1 MSPAVNFR
9 SDHLQRFHGLP
20 VFALPAPGQGGGPF
34 PAPATVAW
42 RLAGAAWDEPP
53 FTPVRR
59 RFLDE
64 VAVEEVTALV
74 IGAWWDEDHSNR
86 IAATVDRLVEESH
99 RFPALR
105 ALFLADVVS
114 EEIEISFIQLCDLT
128 PLLRAFPRLEKLGV
142 RGGDHLDIAPLRH
155 EALRDLRIESG
166 NLPRQPVQGLGGC
179 DLPALEH
186 LDIWLGAQDY
196 GGDTTV
202 EDVMPLLHPQGR
214 LPALRHLGL
223 ANSEIQDEIA
233 SAVAGAPVVPQ
244 LESLSLAMGTLGD
257 EGGSAL
263 LTGQPLTHLRT
274 LDLRHHYFSDPM
286 AARLRFAL
294 EPHGVEL
301 LMSRVA
307 FIGSGGRYV
316 VVSE

>member
-9 SDHLQRFHGLP
+9 SGHLQRFHGLP
-20 VFALPAPGQGGGPF
+20 VFALPAPGQGDGPF
-34 PAPATVAW
+34 PSPATVAW
-42 RLAGAAWDEPP
+42 RLSGAAWDQP
-53 FTPVRR
+53 FTPVWR

-74 IGAWWDEDHSNR
+74 IGTWWDDDHSTA
-86 IAATVDRLVEESH
+86 ITATVDRLVEESH

-105 ALFLADVVS
+105 ALHLADVVS
-114 EEIEISFIQLCDLT
+114 EEVEISWIQLCDLT
-128 PLLRAFPRLEKLGV
+128 PLLKAFPLLEKLGV
-142 RGGDHLDIAPLRH
+142 RGGDHLDVAPTRH

-166 NLPRQPVQGLGGC
+166 NLPRQIVQGLGGC
-179 DLPALEH
+179 DLPALGH
-186 LDIWLGAQDY
+186 LDIWLGARDY

-202 EDVMPLLHPQGR
+202 EDVLPLLHPEGR

-244 LESLSLAMGTLGD
+244 LESLSLAKGTLGD

-263 LTGQPLTHLRT
+263 LAGQPLTHLRT
-274 LDLRHHYFSDPM
+274 LDLSHHYLSDPM

-294 EPHGVEL
+294 EPHGVRL
-301 LMSRVA
+301 LMGRALSH
-307 FIGSGGRYV
+307 GPGGRYV
-316 VVSE
+316 AVAE